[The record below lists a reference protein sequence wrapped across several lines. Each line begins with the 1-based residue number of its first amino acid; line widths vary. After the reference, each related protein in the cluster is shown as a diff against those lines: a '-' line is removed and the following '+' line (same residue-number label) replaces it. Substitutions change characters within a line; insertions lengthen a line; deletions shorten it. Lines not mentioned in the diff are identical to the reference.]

1 MADRST
7 VVNRPE
13 RRRVSPGTRRGEEI
27 LVRAWVFLVIGVL
40 LLLIGVVWTL
50 QGIGTLGGS
59 VMTGVALWAVIG
71 PVVGLVGLVLG
82 WMGVR
87 RMRA

>member
-1 MADRST
+1 
-7 VVNRPE
+7 
-13 RRRVSPGTRRGEEI
+13 
-27 LVRAWVFLVIGVL
+27 VRAWVFLVIGVL

-59 VMTGVALWAVIG
+59 AMTGVALWAVVG
-71 PVVGLVGLVLG
+71 PIVGVVGLVLG